1 MDRRRLVVRRSL
13 RNIPI
18 DRLLTLLGSLPIGV
32 ESLVRTAI
40 GPWPSWRL
48 RVVPTLLVLLAVLTI
63 IPVGQAL
70 VEIIVRPVS
79 VAELVDRQV
88 GLSTRLVA
96 VDGFALLVPLD
107 ADPPPEAS
115 GSPFVYHW
123 YPVRDSLQ
131 ELRLVLVRSD
141 VTPQALRT
149 RSVVA
154 RVVDDAAAV
163 DRTIGGLAARG
174 RPVADDVAHLLLIE
188 EEQGTQSVRDL
199 DSLADLG
206 DAIGEVV
213 RLTVTFEGGIAT
225 CVGRQACDARTL
237 AGGIGSWD
245 NLAHDKAGQPVI
257 VRTLYPPSVA
267 PFHGVGHH
275 AQDRE
280 AVGRLLGLPL
290 VRGLLGWG
298 HVLQAAHVEH
308 DLGLPI
314 DHLWLGPILF
324 TAVAAILLFGL
335 RLPYP
340 RFRPHWVRIAR
351 TVGGTVAGPV
361 TARAT
366 GRITPHD
373 ASPFEIT
380 DLPATL
386 RAEPRGTSL
395 QIEVDGQRRE
405 FLIPRDLGGLGGTEL
420 GEVLTVTSVSPALKV
435 DWFGSNLLLVFED
448 ATTRDDA
455 NAMIRETG

>member
-1 MDRRRLVVRRSL
+1 M
-13 RNIPI
+13 
-18 DRLLTLLGSLPIGV
+18 
-32 ESLVRTAI
+32 RTAV
-40 GPWPSWRL
+40 GPLPRL
-48 RVVPTLLVLLAVLTI
+48 RVVPVLLGLFAALTM

-107 ADPPPEAS
+107 ADPPPDAS
-115 GSPFVYHW
+115 DSPFIYQW

-131 ELRLVLVRSD
+131 ELRLVLVRST
-141 VTPQALRT
+141 VTPEGLRT

-154 RVVDDAAAV
+154 RVVDDPAAV
-163 DRTIGGLAARG
+163 DRTTAGLAARG
-174 RPVADDVAHLLLIE
+174 GSGEGEGVARVLLIE
-188 EEQGTQSVRDL
+188 EEPGQQSVRDL
-199 DSLADLG
+199 GSIADLG
-206 DAIGEVV
+206 EARIDEVV
-213 RLTVTFEGGIAT
+213 RVTLSFKDGIAT
-225 CVGRQACDARTL
+225 CVGRGDCNARSL
-237 AGGIGSWD
+237 AEGIGSWD
-245 NLAHDKAGQPVI
+245 NLAHDDEGDTVV
-257 VRTLYPPSVA
+257 VRTIYPPSVA

-280 AVGRLLGLPL
+280 AVGRLLALPL

-324 TAVAAILLFGL
+324 VSAATLLLIGR

-340 RFRPHWVRIAR
+340 RFRPRSAR
-351 TVGGTVAGPV
+351 SGRSPGAPVAGPV
-361 TARAT
+361 TGRAT
-366 GRITPHD
+366 GRITPPN
-373 ASPFEIT
+373 ASPFEIV

-386 RAEPRGTSL
+386 RAEPPRGTSL
-395 QIEVDGQRRE
+395 DIEVEGQRRE
-405 FLIPRDLGGLGGTEL
+405 FLIPRDLGGLGGTEP
-420 GEVLTVTSVSPALKV
+420 GDVLTVRSLRPALKV

-448 ATTRDDA
+448 LATRDDA
-455 NAMIRETG
+455 NAMIRETGG